1 MMPAAPAASDSIKLS
16 MINCRATCARPAP
29 IASRVASSLA
39 RRFDLASATLA
50 RFTRPDQQD
59 ERGASPEEIER
70 GSNAANEDLLEQ
82 FDLRVEACVD
92 QELFE
97 LRKSLLVRGIDRV
110 DLLLSLLHRRAGF
123 QPADVVPA
131 VAVPEVVRLL

>member
-1 MMPAAPAASDSIKLS
+1 MGARDALQADDHKTSQYSITDDDARSARSKRQHQALDDQLPRDLRPPRADRGPRRKLLGAQVRS
-16 MINCRATCARPAP
+16 GQRDIGQVN
-29 IASRVASSLA
+29 
-39 RRFDLASATLA
+39 
-50 RFTRPDQQD
+50 RPDQQD

-97 LRKSLLVRGIDRV
+97 LRKSL
-110 DLLLSLLHRRAGF
+110 
-123 QPADVVPA
+123 
-131 VAVPEVVRLL
+131 